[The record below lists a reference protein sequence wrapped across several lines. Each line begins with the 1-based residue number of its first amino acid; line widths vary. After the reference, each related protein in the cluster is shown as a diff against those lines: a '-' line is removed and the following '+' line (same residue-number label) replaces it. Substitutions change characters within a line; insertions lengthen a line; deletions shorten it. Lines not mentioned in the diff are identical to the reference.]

1 MAIVANGRTS
11 LFSFFLG
18 SCILLIRILAFA
30 NHQLTHFISD
40 YKLPIF
46 ILYTALTIS
55 IVLVRFRG
63 AAFQVAIRGLLL
75 GLVFGLSWWLIL
87 SDATARLFGWY
98 LGVLSFFHWSEYFST
113 ALSNPRNL
121 SLESYL
127 LDHSREYHMAAF
139 ASCAE
144 FFLEFWLWPGM
155 KHPGWISYFGLILV
169 TGGEVLRKLAMV
181 TASSNF
187 NHYVRHV
194 REEGHVLITHGIY
207 GFSRHPAY
215 VGWFYWS
222 IGSQIMLCNPLCAV
236 AYTIV
241 SWKFFNFRIVD
252 EEITLLN
259 FFGEEYLDYQK
270 RVGTGLPFIKGYRA
284 EL

>member
-1 MAIVANGRTS
+1 MIA
-11 LFSFFLG
+11 
-18 SCILLIRILAFA
+18 
-30 NHQLTHFISD
+30 
-40 YKLPIF
+40 
-46 ILYTALTIS
+46 
-55 IVLVRFRG
+55 
-63 AAFQVAIRGLLL
+63 
-75 GLVFGLSWWLIL
+75 
-87 SDATARLFGWY
+87 
-98 LGVLSFFHWSEYFST
+98 
-113 ALSNPRNL
+113 
-121 SLESYL
+121 
-127 LDHSREYHMAAF
+127 
-139 ASCAE
+139 
-144 FFLEFWLWPGM
+144 GM

-222 IGSQIMLCNPLCAV
+222 IGSQVSVLPLIIIFYEFLVHLQIMLCNPLCAV